1 MGIILMIFATFFA
14 AIVCGTVLLIQSG
27 GWLAIMAAILILCQ
41 YFISLGLI
49 ITLAA
54 YGKNNKK
61 NSKEETK
68 NEGMGT

>member
-27 GWLAIMAAILILCQ
+27 GWLAIMTAILILCQ

-54 YGKNNKK
+54 YGKINKK

>member
-1 MGIILMIFATFFA
+1 MGIILMVFATFFA

>member
-1 MGIILMIFATFFA
+1 MGIILMVFATFFA

-54 YGKNNKK
+54 YGKINKK